1 MLKQK
6 IKGMVLTGAT
16 VMVLMSTAAPAAM
29 AAPAMLQDQQ
39 ADISEG
45 SSYADYRDCWISPIC
60 GIWPR

>member
-1 MLKQK
+1 MTKSMK
-6 IKGMVLTGAT
+6 RKVLTEAT

-39 ADISEG
+39 AHISG
-45 SSYADYRDCWISPIC
+45 DSYYADYRDCWISPIC

>member
-1 MLKQK
+1 MMKSVK
-6 IKGMVLTGAT
+6 RMVLMGAT